1 MKVILALDL
10 GTTGNRAVA
19 FDKQGRQ
26 VAKAYQE
33 FSQIFPQA
41 GWVEHDAEEIWQSTR
56 SVLEKVASE
65 VGVHNI
71 VSLGITNQRETT
83 VLWNKKTG
91 KPIYHAIVWQ
101 CRRTT
106 EICRQLKTKADLFKQ
121 KTGLFLD
128 PYFSGTKIKWI
139 LEHVEG
145 AREQADKGEILF
157 GTIDTWI
164 LWKLTAG
171 KSHFTEVSNASRTL
185 FFNIHTLSFDEELL
199 KILTI
204 PSNILPKILSSQDD
218 FGLIDDSILGKEIPI
233 TGMLGD
239 QQASLFA
246 QGGWQ
251 KGVVKNTYGTGLFV
265 MTSTGC
271 EIPQSGKLVN
281 TVAWKIGDE
290 ICYALEGSIFVG
302 GSCIQWLRDELKII
316 DDAGETE
323 AMAKSLKDNDDVY
336 LVPAFVGLGAPFWD
350 PEARGLIIGITR
362 GTTRAHFIRAAL
374 ESLAYQTRDVVE
386 EMKKLIPD
394 GAFKILRVDG
404 GAVKNDFLMQFQS
417 DILNLK
423 VERPVQIETTVF
435 GAAAIAGLGAGFWTR
450 EELNQIRQIDRTF
463 EPQMPEIFRE
473 KKYLRWQR
481 AVRKSLAWSN
491 DSKKLMGS

>member
-1 MKVILALDL
+1 MKVVIALDL

-19 FDKQGRQ
+19 FDQQGHQ

-33 FSQIFPQA
+33 FSQIFPQP
-41 GWVEHDAEEIWQSTR
+41 GWVEHDAEEIWKSTQ
-56 SVLEKVASE
+56 SVLEKVANE
-65 VGVHNI
+65 VGVENI

-101 CRRTT
+101 CRRTAD
-106 EICRQLKTKADLFKQ
+106 ICRRLKPQADLFKQ

-128 PYFSGTKIKWI
+128 PYFSGTKIKW
-139 LEHVEG
+139 LLDHVEG
-145 AREQADKGEILF
+145 ARDQAKNGEILF

-164 LWKLTAG
+164 LWNLTAG
-171 KSHFTEVSNASRTL
+171 KSHFTEASNASRTL
-185 FFNIHTLSFDEELL
+185 LFNIHTLSYDDELL

-204 PSNILPKILSSQDD
+204 PSNILPQVLSSQDH
-218 FGLIDDSILGKEIPI
+218 FGFVDSSILGREIPI
-233 TGMLGD
+233 AGMLGD

-246 QGGWQ
+246 QGGWE

-265 MTSTGC
+265 MTSTGNK
-271 EIPQSGKLVN
+271 IPQSGKLVN
-281 TVAWKIGDE
+281 TVAWKMGDE

-316 DDAGETE
+316 EDAGEAE
-323 AMAKSLKDNDDVY
+323 ALAESLKDNEDVY

-362 GTTRAHFIRAAL
+362 GTSRANIVRAAL
-374 ESLAYQTRDVVE
+374 ESLAYQTRDVID
-386 EMKKLIPD
+386 EMKNLVPE
-394 GAFKILRVDG
+394 GEFEILRVDG
-404 GAVKNDFLMQFQS
+404 GAVKNNFLMQFQS

-423 VERPVQIETTVF
+423 VERPGQIETTVF

-450 EELNQIRQIDRTF
+450 EQLNQIRRIDK
-463 EPQMPEIFRE
+463 IFSPAMTEDLRS
-473 KKYLRWQR
+473 KKYSRWQR
-481 AVRKSLAWSN
+481 AVQKSLAWSG
-491 DSKKLMGS
+491 DSESVTGS